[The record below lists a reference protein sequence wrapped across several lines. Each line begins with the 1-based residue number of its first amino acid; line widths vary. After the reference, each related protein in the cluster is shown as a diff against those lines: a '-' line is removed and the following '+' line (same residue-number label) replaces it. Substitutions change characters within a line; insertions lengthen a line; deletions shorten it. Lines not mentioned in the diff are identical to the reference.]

1 MWNNMIHFQ
10 FGNIFDSS
18 AQALVNPINCVG
30 VMGKGLA
37 LQFKQKYPEMFEAY
51 KEACRKK
58 WIKIGNLFLFT
69 EKDKLIIGF
78 PTKKHWKDKSEL
90 KYIEIGLIK
99 LVELIKE
106 RNIKSIAIPALGC
119 GLGQLKWDDVRDLMI
134 KYLEPLNDV
143 EIFVYLPQ

>member
-1 MWNNMIHFQ
+1 MGNNMIHFQ

-58 WIKIGNLFLFT
+58 WIKIGNLFVFT

-99 LVELIKE
+99 FVELIKE

-119 GLGQLKWDDVRDLMI
+119 GLGQLKWDDVCDLMI

>member
-1 MWNNMIHFQ
+1 MGNNMIHFQ

-18 AQALVNPINCVG
+18 AQALVKPINCVG

-58 WIKIGNLFLFT
+58 WIKIGNLFVFT

-99 LVELIKE
+99 FVELIKE

-119 GLGQLKWDDVRDLMI
+119 GLGQLKWDDVCDLMI
-134 KYLEPLNDV
+134 KYLEPLNNV

>member
-1 MWNNMIHFQ
+1 M
-10 FGNIFDSS
+10 
-18 AQALVNPINCVG
+18 
-30 VMGKGLA
+30 
-37 LQFKQKYPEMFEAY
+37 
-51 KEACRKK
+51 
-58 WIKIGNLFLFT
+58 
-69 EKDKLIIGF
+69 IIGF

-99 LVELIKE
+99 LVELIKK

-119 GLGQLKWDDVRDLMI
+119 GLGQLKWNDVRDLMV